1 MKIQLTPE
9 EKATGILNPE
19 TLAIAVEQVKVNGYI
34 VFDKVLD
41 DAFIQELKASF
52 DPLFDEYIERKGF
65 NTGTNRAQMHLP
77 FTAPYN
83 DERVI
88 NHPIAM
94 SIIEQ
99 ILGQDCKCTYFASDT
114 PMPGSDYQNVHSD
127 TMPLFPELSIPLPAF
142 SLVLNIPLVDTT
154 DENGPLE
161 VWPGGTHLNPDYANH
176 DTLDGS
182 VNPHLHIVRAAE
194 NMLSEKVYMSAGS
207 IVVRDLR
214 MWHRGTPN
222 RSDNRR
228 TNIALIYNRSWYGSG
243 FEIQIPRE
251 TYANLSDRA
260 KKLFRNEKVG
270 YPVRM
275 PWDPSSQL

>member
-1 MKIQLTPE
+1 MKINLTPE
-9 EKATGILNPE
+9 ELSTGILSPD
-19 TLAIAVEQVKVNGYI
+19 TLALAVEQVKVNGYI
-34 VFDKVLD
+34 VFEKVLD
-41 DAFIQELKASF
+41 DAFILELKGSF
-52 DPLFDEYIERKGF
+52 DPLFDEYISRKGY

-77 FTAPYN
+77 FIAPYN

-94 SIIEQ
+94 SIVEQ
-99 ILGQDCKCTYFASDT
+99 ILGKDCKCSYFASDT

-127 TMPLFPELSIPLPAF
+127 TMPLFPELSVPLPAF
-142 SLVLNIPLVDTT
+142 SLVVNIPLVDTT
-154 DENGPLE
+154 EENGPLE

-222 RSDNRR
+222 RSNARR
-228 TNIALIYNRSWYGSG
+228 TNIALIYNRAWYGSS
-243 FEIQIPRE
+243 FEIQIPRD
-251 TYANLSDRA
+251 TYDGLSDRT
-260 KKLFRNEKVG
+260 KKLFRNERIG
-270 YPVRM
+270 FPVRM
-275 PWDPSSQL
+275 PWEPSPLG